1 MVAINDL
8 YLRSLTDKDEVGNP
22 PNLRLRSDSNKV
34 FIGDSPLSYDFGAL
48 AESAT
53 KATGLDYFTITN
65 KSSFAVNITIS
76 GTDMSGGNA
85 WDLADDGNI
94 GNMTYA
100 LKAGLDGGSY
110 NIIVRETAPF
120 NTLKSNLASGTTQ
133 KWGMTLYAPST
144 FTDGVAK
151 TGTVTI
157 TAVAA

>member
-1 MVAINDL
+1 MARLELED
-8 YLRSLTDKDEVGNP
+8 GNGV
-22 PNLRLRSDSNKV
+22 LLLEAGDALLLESTV
-34 FIGDSPLSYDFGAL
+34 EIGDSPLTYNFGAL

-53 KATGLDYFTITN
+53 SATGLDYFTITN
-65 KSSFAVNITIS
+65 SSGFAVNITIS
-76 GTDMSGGNA
+76 GTDMSGGNS
-85 WDLADDGNI
+85 WDLADDGNV
-94 GNMTYA
+94 GNMIYA

-120 NTLKSNLASGTTQ
+120 NTLKSNLPSGSTQ